1 MQLRQ
6 FLLKTRQFGYIW
18 YAISSKIWQNIANLA
33 IFGKIAPIW
42 RLAIFGEIAP
52 IWRFSSEIWRNI
64 SNLAIFGEIAP
75 IWRFSGDTSRENKFD
90 SPIIYTNFL
99 SVSRHKDT
107 FGISKNEHRCFA
119 HSRSIG
125 VKKKF
130 ISFTLV
136 STRRSH
142 FRKICYWAKKLIF
155 FHIQRQKIFSG
166 GYNEL

>member
-1 MQLRQ
+1 MQLRR

-64 SNLAIFGEIAP
+64 ANLAIFGEIAP
-75 IWRFSGDTSRENKFD
+75 IWRFSGDTSRENEFD
-90 SPIIYTNFL
+90 TPIIYTNFL

-125 VKKKF
+125 VKKKIHF
-130 ISFTLV
+130 IYTG
-136 STRRSH
+136 
-142 FRKICYWAKKLIF
+142 KY
-155 FHIQRQKIFSG
+155 QKEPF
-166 GYNEL
+166 